1 MKNNQLVVF
10 AYNLKGKV
18 IARGRVDGVAKS
30 ILNNT
35 KEKPFISFKSVEDEN
50 KIVNVPIDSIGAI
63 RVLQTEANFIST
75 VKTYYPKFIEQ
86 NKNNELKGVTVMQCD
101 NGKVVLPMVIDIESV
116 DCWTVFTCYDNFE
129 QFIYTVAVP
138 SGVMNYFTVERYD
151 LNSCPIKNRFVN
163 LFDENLLMD
172 IIKKY
177 NESEEKPDAFK
188 KFLADSIISKTMI
201 PMELVY
207 GISSHIYI
215 FDDASGEVK
224 QEYVDAISKYAD
236 EAISVATEMIEAQS
250 KKENVSNEKTT
261 EESSVEDSEK
271 QNDEE

>member
-1 MKNNQLVVF
+1 MKNNPLVVF
-10 AYNLKGKV
+10 AYNLKGEV
-18 IARGRVDGVAKS
+18 IARGRADGATKS

-35 KEKPFISFKSVEDEN
+35 KEKPFVSFKSVEDEN
-50 KIVNVPIDSIGAI
+50 KIVNVPVESIGAI

-86 NKNNELKGVTVMQCD
+86 NKNNELKGVTIMQCD
-101 NGKVVLPMVIDIESV
+101 NGKVVLPMVLDIESV
-116 DCWTVFTCYDNFE
+116 DGWTVFTCYDNAE

-138 SGVMNYFTVERYD
+138 FGVMNYFTTERYD

-177 NESEEKPDAFK
+177 NESEEKPDGFK
-188 KFLADSIISKTMI
+188 KFFADSIISKTMI
-201 PMELVY
+201 PIELVY

-215 FDDASGEVK
+215 LDDTNGDVK

-250 KKENVSNEKTT
+250 KKENVSNEKTA
-261 EESSVEDSEK
+261 EESSTEDGEK
-271 QNDEE
+271 QNNEE